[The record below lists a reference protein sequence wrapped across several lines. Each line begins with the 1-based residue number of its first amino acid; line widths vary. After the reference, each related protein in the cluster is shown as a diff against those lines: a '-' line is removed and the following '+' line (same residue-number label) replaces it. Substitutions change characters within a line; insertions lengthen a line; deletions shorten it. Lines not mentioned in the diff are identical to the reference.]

1 MMIDKKMKMIEKKE
15 IRYKWIERENE
26 IKRDLI
32 LERYSIKEESEGIGG
47 DIKIE
52 VEVEKKEMK
61 EEKENIRKIERR

>member
-32 LERYSIKEESEGIGG
+32 LERYSIKEESEEIGG